1 MARKTKYE
9 DDFPARAEDY
19 ARQGMID
26 KEIAKKLGIS
36 EKVFYDYQTKYPQF
50 LQAIKRG
57 KAPVDF
63 EVENILLKKVRG
75 FEYDETH
82 IEYKDLPVKGKDKPK
97 PTSVKRIKKL
107 VIPSDTAIIF
117 WLKNRRPKKWRDK
130 QNVELTGEDGES
142 IKIEYVPVK
151 KKEND
156 NKTG

>member
-36 EKVFYDYQTKYPQF
+36 EKLFYDYQMRYLQF

-97 PTSVKRIKKL
+97 PTAVKMIKKL

-130 QNVELTGEDGES
+130 QGIEISGEDEEP
-142 IKIEYVPVK
+142 IKIEFVPVK
-151 KKEND
+151 KKKKGDE
-156 NKTG
+156 K